1 MVVHCF
7 VSNIFKNIKTIKVMK
22 KTIDAH
28 LPFLSFSDTMEAL
41 DCSKSFLTNLVNS
54 GKVKPK
60 YLNSKPYFFIQDIVK
75 AFDEKKSS

>member
-1 MVVHCF
+1 
-7 VSNIFKNIKTIKVMK
+7 MK
-22 KTIDAH
+22 KSIEAH

-41 DCSKSFLTNLVNS
+41 DCSKSFLYTLIDQ

-75 AFDEKKSS
+75 AFEEQKTK

>member
-1 MVVHCF
+1 
-7 VSNIFKNIKTIKVMK
+7 MK

-28 LPFLSFSDTMEAL
+28 LTFLSFSDTMEAL
-41 DCSKSFLTNLVNS
+41 DCSKSFLTSLVAT

-75 AFDEKKSS
+75 AFEEEKSQ